1 MMDEKLLI
9 AKGKNWA
16 KLVTER
22 ADLLCELRKNEP
34 DLMVQIL
41 SGDLFNEAVN
51 QIAIEIKSG
60 LYYKMLI
67 PKEYSL

>member
-1 MMDEKLLI
+1 MDEELLI

-22 ADLLCELRKNEP
+22 ADLLCEIRKNEP
-34 DLMVQIL
+34 DLMIQIL

-51 QIAIEIKSG
+51 QISLEIKSG
-60 LYYKMLI
+60 LYDKMLI
-67 PKEYSL
+67 PIENNL

>member
-1 MMDEKLLI
+1 MMDEKLLL
-9 AKGKNWA
+9 AKGRNWA

-51 QIAIEIKSG
+51 QIALEIKTG
-60 LYYKMLI
+60 LYDKMLM
-67 PKEYSL
+67 PKGCNL